1 MRRVD
6 RWLGLAL
13 IVLAAAL
20 LWTGSQFP
28 DVPGQKVGAGFLPM
42 LIGAGLLACGAGL
55 IARSARGAYS
65 GDAAS
70 GAGGPG
76 REHIGGSLAVIG
88 SIVFYIAL
96 ADRLGFLI
104 VAPLCLLAVFKAM
117 RVSTPQA
124 VLWAVGGA
132 LLVHLGFYKLLRVP
146 LPWGLLRPF
155 Y

>member
-1 MRRVD
+1 MQRVD

-13 IVLAAAL
+13 IVLAGAL

-55 IARSARGAYS
+55 IARSMRGAHY
-65 GDAAS
+65 GAAAT
-70 GAGGPG
+70 GAPG
-76 REHIGGSLAVIG
+76 REHVGSSLAVIG

-124 VLWAVGGA
+124 VLWAIGGA
-132 LLVHLGFYKLLRVP
+132 LLVHVGFYKLLRVP